1 MCSLL
6 MAEQGN
12 AAKTT
17 RLLQRAKSGCGWSRV
32 SPQRGFMVG
41 SGFWTG
47 PSEHGRGGETG
58 SVHTADTKLLLIP
71 EVFVGWQ
78 THLILTAMTK
88 SQYKIFHVSWMHQIR
103 IWTICEARSN
113 DLTGFSMGPPW
124 IYLESTDL
132 VNSRQIHFQSVDHF
146 MIY

>member
-1 MCSLL
+1 MPHSSAHVVSVIIRRTHVHKVLFILVTRLKKKKRSYHCFNSSWSSGHVSAAGMCSLL

-78 THLILTAMTK
+78 THLMSQRWLNHNTK
-88 SQYKIFHVSWMHQIR
+88 S
-103 IWTICEARSN
+103 
-113 DLTGFSMGPPW
+113 SM
-124 IYLESTDL
+124 
-132 VNSRQIHFQSVDHF
+132 
-146 MIY
+146 